1 MGEVK
6 IKLKSGKEY
15 SIEKEDYYGFH
26 TRPMSW
32 SDVKEKFR
40 KLTEDVIG
48 KELQKQIIDAVI
60 RLDKISVTDLAEL
73 INIAGKKPSNKN
85 SLTRVA

>member
-1 MGEVK
+1 MHTKFPLHKPVKVAGVLDPYTKAYPEKLMGEVK

-32 SDVKEKFR
+32 PDVKKKFR
-40 KLTEDVIG
+40 KL
-48 KELQKQIIDAVI
+48 
-60 RLDKISVTDLAEL
+60 
-73 INIAGKKPSNKN
+73 KK
-85 SLTRVA
+85 